1 MILHEKK
8 ESIQLIVRQTQ
19 TLKSRI
25 TRVSFRRTQS
35 EIAEFTK
42 RK

>member
-19 TLKSRI
+19 TLRSRI
-25 TRVSFRRTQS
+25 TRVSFRRTKT
-35 EIAEFTK
+35 EKPEFTE